1 MGVVN
6 SVVCIGLRACDGQRG
21 RGPRLRGSGRRL
33 ERFQLADTLDQRRL
47 AGVGIDR
54 HQVIEHAFDS
64 IRHDKRSRVP
74 QPLPE
79 ELLDLLRRP
88 SPCFVATL
96 MPDGSPQLTQTWVTT
111 DGEHIVINI
120 VDGMQKARNIRRDPR
135 VAVNVVDPDEIVRCY
150 QKHGA
155 PVAVWHS
162 HPGGTT
168 TPSEIDYAKHV
179 LKVPMIIVAAGEV
192 YVYEAA

>member
-1 MGVVN
+1 MTLQLSDDQKRAMLIAADMSHPREACGIVSRTG
-6 SVVCIGLRACDGQRG
+6 SVV
-21 RGPRLRGSGRRL
+21 
-33 ERFQLADTLDQRRL
+33 
-47 AGVGIDR
+47 
-54 HQVIEHAFDS
+54 
-64 IRHDKRSRVP
+64 
-74 QPLPE
+74 
-79 ELLDLLRRP
+79 LLRNVSQRP
-88 SPCFVATL
+88 ETE
-96 MPDGSPQLTQTWVTT
+96 W
-111 DGEHIVINI
+111 E
-120 VDGMQKARNIRRDPR
+120 
-135 VAVNVVDPDEIVRCY
+135 VDPDEIVRCY